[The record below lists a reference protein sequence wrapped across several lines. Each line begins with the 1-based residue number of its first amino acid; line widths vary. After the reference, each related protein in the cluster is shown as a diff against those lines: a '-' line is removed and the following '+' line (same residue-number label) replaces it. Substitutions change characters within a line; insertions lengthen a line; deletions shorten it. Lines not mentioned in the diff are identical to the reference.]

1 MKRRLW
7 FVVAGPIVVVLWVVA
22 ACDGL
27 AQAPGTPQSMTPAG
41 GKLEFEVASVRQ
53 NKSDDKATSGFS
65 LDSGNIYST
74 VSRGDVFIPSGGYF
88 SATNQPLWR
97 YIVFAYKLTGT
108 QELALR
114 FNFFAGLASNVPG
127 WVNTERFDI
136 RGRVEGNPTK
146 DQVRMMMQALLA
158 ERFKLVVHKETRQV
172 PVLALVLVKPGVTGP
187 RLQPHPADESCPG
200 TASEETAASAP
211 PPSTTAGGFPVVCGV
226 IAHLPAT
233 SPGRTSF
240 GGRDVPL
247 SLLASSLPT
256 QTGMATL
263 PHPVIDETGLGGT
276 FDFRLE
282 WLLDSDPPAD
292 ASGPTFVQALKE
304 QLGLKL
310 ESQKR
315 PVELIIL
322 DHLEHPSAN

>member
-1 MKRRLW
+1 M
-7 FVVAGPIVVVLWVVA
+7 PT
-22 ACDGL
+22 
-27 AQAPGTPQSMTPAG
+27 AQSPAQR
-41 GKLEFEVASVRQ
+41 LEFEVASVRQ
-53 NKSDDKATSGFS
+53 NKSDDTATSGFS
-65 LDSGNIYST
+65 LDSGNVYST
-74 VSRGDVFIPSGGYF
+74 VSREDVFIPSGGYF

-114 FNFFAGLASNVPG
+114 FNFFAGLTSSVPG
-127 WVNTERFDI
+127 WVNLERYDI

-146 DQVRMMMQALLA
+146 DQVRLMMQALLA
-158 ERFKLVVHKETRQV
+158 ERFKLVVHRETRQV
-172 PVLALVLVKPGVTGP
+172 PVLALELVKPGVMGP
-187 RLQPHPADESCPG
+187 RLRTHVADESCMGGPAEAG
-200 TASEETAASAP
+200 SAP
-211 PPSTTAGGFPVVCGV
+211 SASTTADGFPIVCGV
-226 IAHLPAT
+226 IAHLPPS

-247 SLLASSLPT
+247 GLLANSLPT

-263 PHPVIDETGLGGT
+263 PHPVIDETGLSGT

-282 WLLDSDPPAD
+282 WLLDSNTLPD

-310 ESQKR
+310 QSKNG
-315 PVELIIL
+315 PVELMVL
-322 DHLEHPSAN
+322 DHVEHPSAN